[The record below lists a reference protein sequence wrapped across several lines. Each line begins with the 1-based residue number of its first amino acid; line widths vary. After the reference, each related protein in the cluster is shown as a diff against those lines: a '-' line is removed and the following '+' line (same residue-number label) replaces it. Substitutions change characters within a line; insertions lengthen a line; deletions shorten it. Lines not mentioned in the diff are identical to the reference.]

1 MQIFT
6 RRRIAYAGPPD
17 MAALEEFQKR
27 RNLEQ
32 LELSRLSKNA
42 MAGMGRDREKERQ
55 ISTRLRERIY
65 DSYVG
70 YLGWLQEQQALG
82 RDEDTSSGCG
92 KQKRHH
98 LEELVTD
105 YLCQVMQKE
114 KYHLGM
120 SFELIL
126 RHTIERKGTHFDP
139 LRTAEAFRSLEK
151 YACNLLV
158 QPWREEFRRIKV
170 RATRQLIAA
179 SVSARILSALSKR
192 RSTKTRNRCSSTQLQ
207 LYGGFYKHKIERH
220 LCQPEAVL
228 ELLGYVRQ
236 GNSMILPQKPL
247 DPDEVTFVALDCL
260 IANVECKVLLLL
272 RSGIRHFDN
281 RWMDVYNMRCQ
292 LYGASIAECAIVLTH
307 QYEQKLHSQRTLESM
322 CKEMESMNYGARA
335 REKVQSPHGA
345 QRKPP
350 RLKPGH
356 STCTATDEIDSRR

>member
-1 MQIFT
+1 M
-6 RRRIAYAGPPD
+6 AYAGPPD

-42 MAGMGRDREKERQ
+42 LAGMGRDREKERQ

-65 DSYVG
+65 DFYVG

-82 RDEDTSSGCG
+82 RDEDTSSGSG

-105 YLCQVMQKE
+105 YLCQVLQKE
-114 KYHLGM
+114 KYHLGL

-170 RATRQLIAA
+170 RREE
-179 SVSARILSALSKR
+179 
-192 RSTKTRNRCSSTQLQ
+192 RNANPVCRL
-207 LYGGFYKHKIERH
+207 
-220 LCQPEAVL
+220 
-228 ELLGYVRQ
+228 
-236 GNSMILPQKPL
+236 KP
-247 DPDEVTFVALDCL
+247 
-260 IANVECKVLLLL
+260 I
-272 RSGIRHFDN
+272 I
-281 RWMDVYNMRCQ
+281 
-292 LYGASIAECAIVLTH
+292 
-307 QYEQKLHSQRTLESM
+307 
-322 CKEMESMNYGARA
+322 
-335 REKVQSPHGA
+335 
-345 QRKPP
+345 PP
-350 RLKPGH
+350 RLGGIYFLNF
-356 STCTATDEIDSRR
+356 DEIHLNTF